1 MALVTLGEGWE
12 GKGQEGKGREGAE
25 RGWEGRGGPG
35 QARPGQAI
43 TGLNERKQSEG
54 EPNTSSF
61 AITNMSTE

>member
-12 GKGQEGKGREGAE
+12 GKGREGAE
-25 RGWEGRGGPG
+25 SGGRGGEWRAGPG
-35 QARPGQAI
+35 RAGPGQAI
-43 TGLNERKQSEG
+43 TGRNERKQSEG